1 MPDYEKLYYSMFNAV
16 SEALEQLIKQNYGN
30 GITLLKEAQ
39 WKCEEAYIES
49 EEWEICEKQ

>member
-39 WKCEEAYIES
+39 WKCEEVYIES
-49 EEWEICEKQ
+49 EE